1 MNVGNFKPR
10 WFNSST
16 LAFAGLGIIALVAYA
31 FFNFVIPQTAPY
43 MESPRALL
51 IDRFWAWGAITR
63 LPISPPGTASEAVG
77 LLFAATLILIACYF
91 AALYLSKRV
100 TISPAVIAVAFGLAT
115 LFWLTSVLAL
125 PNFSSDLYIY
135 ILYAR
140 LASVFQASPYVY
152 SPADFD
158 LPSNLQLAGWTHTTT
173 PYGPAWTY
181 LSTGWSYLAGDDIA
195 VNVIV
200 FRVFLFAACLAN
212 AVLIWKILGRV
223 NPSYRLPGLIFY
235 AWNPIVVL
243 KGMGHVETVMLFFVL
258 LGLYLYLR
266 QREWAA
272 LIILVVSA
280 LTKYV
285 TAPLLIVYLIFM
297 WRRTPRSSV
306 IAGTAGLVALVT
318 LAFYLPVWDAWNI
331 TALLVGQAF
340 SSLAGI
346 VLVLLFVPVLVW
358 VTRRELVGTNN
369 LLESWAIVSLAT
381 TIFLMVGHPAYAWY
395 VIPLVGVASIAAT
408 PRVGA
413 MTLALC
419 ASALF
424 ANVLGG
430 IATSYIEL
438 PQGYVFAFFWRVLLW
453 FVPPLLAL
461 LWVERAQ
468 LPRLLRKRQA
478 FAK

>member
-1 MNVGNFKPR
+1 MNTSNFKNGR
-10 WFNSST
+10 LGSST
-16 LAFAGLGIIALVAYA
+16 LVFTGLGVIAFVAYA

-43 MESPRALL
+43 MEGPRALL
-51 IDRFWAWGAITR
+51 IDRFWVWDAITR
-63 LPISPPGTASEAVG
+63 LPISPPGTDAEAVG
-77 LLFAATLILIACYF
+77 LLFAAALVLIVCYF
-91 AALYLSKRV
+91 VALYLSKHV
-100 TISPAVIAVAFGLAT
+100 TITPTVIAVVLGGAI

-173 PYGPAWTY
+173 PYGPVWTY
-181 LSTGWSYLAGDDIA
+181 LSTGWSYVAGDDIA

-223 NPSYRLPGLIFY
+223 NPSYRLPGLVFY

-266 QREWAA
+266 KWAWGA
-272 LIILVVSA
+272 LIVLVVSA

-285 TAPLLIVYLIFM
+285 TAPLLVVYLFFL
-297 WRRTPRSSV
+297 WRRTPRPSV
-306 IAGTAGLVALVT
+306 IAGTLGLVAAVT
-318 LAFYLPVWDAWNI
+318 FVFYLPVWDAWNI

-346 VLVLLFVPVLVW
+346 IVVLLFIPVLVW
-358 VTRRELVGTNN
+358 VTRRELAGTNN
-369 LLESWAIVSLAT
+369 LLESWGIVSLAT

-395 VIPLVGVASIAAT
+395 VIPLVGVASIATT

-424 ANVLGG
+424 ANVLEG
-430 IATSYIEL
+430 IATSYIAL
-438 PQGYVFAFFWRVLLW
+438 PQGYLFALFWRVLLW
-453 FVPPLLAL
+453 SVPPLLAL

-468 LPRLLRKRQA
+468 LPQTIA
-478 FAK
+478 